1 MFLTAWLT
9 KSSTLSRGSLLN
21 ATASAQTRS
30 VVRATFYW
38 ASETRLYYRTNLCN
52 FGEARVGIARSSDGL
67 LLAAVDAASPMPQ
80 KKASGAWLESTGASH
95 PNESTSRDARPVTR
109 FDFAP
114 NSLLRSKR
122 RKQFPARANKFAARR
137 VGNLPCKQWNLE
149 TYSNGFS

>member
-30 VVRATFYW
+30 VVSATFYW

-52 FGEARVGIARSSDGL
+52 FGKARVGIARSFDGL

-80 KKASGAWLESTGASH
+80 KKASGAWLESTGS
-95 PNESTSRDARPVTR
+95 ARVDRSLSPERIDLPRRPSGHAVR
-109 FDFAP
+109 FRA
-114 NSLLRSKR
+114 K
-122 RKQFPARANKFAARR
+122 FPAPLQKAETI
-137 VGNLPCKQWNLE
+137 PCSRK
-149 TYSNGFS
+149 